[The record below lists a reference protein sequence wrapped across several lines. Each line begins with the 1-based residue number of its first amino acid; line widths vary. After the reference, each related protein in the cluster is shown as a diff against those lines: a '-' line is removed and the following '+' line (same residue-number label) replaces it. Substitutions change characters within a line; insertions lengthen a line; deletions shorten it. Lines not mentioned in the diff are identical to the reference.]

1 MARWRRWTSAG
12 RGWPAVRDVDPDG
25 RPTLGWQVLAWIER
39 YLVHGPGDVQGQ
51 RIELDDELAAFVLRC
66 YALDPSTGRR
76 LVDEA
81 LLSRPKGRAKSEL
94 AGMLVCAEA
103 LGPVRFAEWRRGEPV
118 GRPVTYPFIRPLATE
133 EGQTGN
139 TYLNVTFMLS
149 EARDRHPDVFGGVD
163 VGRDWQTSTRVLLPG
178 GGEVRPSTASAAAKD
193 GGKETFAV
201 ADETHL
207 YVLPE
212 LRRMYEMVKR
222 NTVKRRI
229 SPGWM
234 LQTSTMYAPG
244 EDSVA
249 ERTHDAHAKG
259 LLPRFLMDHREPR
272 REVDLADDQA
282 VEAELRYVY
291 GDFAQ
296 MMDVERVIADLRDP
310 RYDENE
316 QRRYFLNERRAGS
329 ARWVDPKDW
338 AERADA
344 SVVVPDRAAVTLGF
358 DGSISRDSTTL
369 VGCTRERHWFV
380 VGMWERPV
388 GPAGDG
394 WVVPQDEVDQAV
406 AATFAR
412 FRVLRFYGDP
422 REYKAWLA
430 AWAERY
436 GADVVAE
443 FPTNSAGRFAPA
455 VLAADTGIRT
465 GELSHD
471 GDARL
476 ARHVANAHKLYVRL
490 RVDDGERRPFVLQKD
505 RPHSPRK
512 IDGAV
517 AGVLADAARNDALAK
532 GLFPADD
539 YDPLESIW

>member
-1 MARWRRWTSAG
+1 MPWRG
-12 RGWPAVRDVDPDG
+12 PEVPGEY
-25 RPTLGWQVLAWIER
+25 PTLGFEVIDWIQEH
-39 YLVHGPGDVQGQ
+39 LVHGPGDVQGEP
-51 RIELDDELAAFVLRC
+51 IELDEELQRFILRA
-66 YALDPSTGRR
+66 YKLDPQSGRR
-76 LVDEA
+76 VWDEA

-94 AGMLVCAEA
+94 AGMLACAEA
-103 LGPVRFAEWRRGEPV
+103 LGPVRCDGWDARGEPV
-118 GRPVTYPFIRPLATE
+118 GWPVTYPFIRALATE
-133 EGQTGN
+133 EGQTSN
-139 TYLNVTFMLS
+139 TYLNVTYML
-149 EARDRHPDVFGGVD
+149 EHGRDSHREFAGVD
-163 VGRDWQTSTRVLLPG
+163 LGRDWQSSTRVFLPG
-178 GGEVRPSTASAAAKD
+178 GGEIRPSTASSSAKD
-193 GGKETFAV
+193 GGKETFSV

-207 YVLPE
+207 YKLPE

-222 NTVKRRI
+222 NTVKRKAAQ
-229 SPGWM
+229 GWM

-249 ERTHDAHAKG
+249 ERTHEAFGKG
-259 LLPRFLMDHREPR
+259 LLPRFLMDHKEPR
-272 REVDLADDQA
+272 SEIDLADTEA
-282 VEAELRYVY
+282 LLAELDYLY
-291 GDFAQ
+291 GPFAAV
-296 MMDVERVIADLRDP
+296 MDLDRIVSDLRDP

-329 ARWVDPKDW
+329 ARWMDPAVW
-338 AERADA
+338 ADRADA
-344 SVVVPDRAAVTLGF
+344 TVVVPDGTPITVGF
-358 DGSISRDSTTL
+358 DGSISRDSTAL

-380 VGMWERPV
+380 LGMWERPP
-388 GPAGDG
+388 GAAGDG

-412 FRVLRFYGDP
+412 YRVLRFYGDP

-430 AWAERY
+430 SWAERY
-436 GADVVAE
+436 GKDVVVE

-455 VLAADTGIRT
+455 VGAADVGIRS

-517 AGVLADAARNDALAK
+517 AGVLADAARNDALVA
-532 GLFPADD
+532 GQFEGRRPA
-539 YDPLESIW
+539 PFALRG